1 MAVSGYCSISKK
13 VKKLHL
19 EIHWNF
25 RLTCCIKNP
34 HWRSGGIII
43 FFCNYY
49 IVISD
54 TMVGSFLDVLIL
66 LLTVILSGLNEKPRR
81 NKDWVTGRDITFL
94 RDITFFIACPPCCV
108 IFGFF
113 LRLLPPS
120 FRVAYLLNGPYKET

>member
-25 RLTCCIKNP
+25 RHTCCIKNP

-81 NKDWVTGRDITFL
+81 NKYWVTGRDITFL
-94 RDITFFIACPPCCV
+94 IACPPFCV

-113 LRLLPPS
+113 LRLLPPP
-120 FRVAYLLNGPYKET
+120 FRVTYLLNGSYKET